1 MALRA
6 FNDLNKRQQL
16 AILAGVPSAVAL
28 LLIILIYRA
37 LGVLGPDQQDCI
49 PSFMLRNLPGNI
61 WSTITDTEAQIA
73 TQQAE
78 IDKGPAI
85 QKEMEGLEADI
96 KAARERLPLESEK
109 IDMRL
114 LIEKLARDIPSDIGN
129 VQVNSVRIIEEAPAS
144 ASRSGTGDETQKVTY
159 LTELTG
165 DLNGIIKYID
175 VIEKNPRFMTVNS
188 IQIRP
193 GSVTLDAEKKLF
205 LTPHTVRL
213 SLSTFVYNPQ
223 TGKGR

>member
-37 LGVLGPDQQDCI
+37 LGVLGPDQQDRI

-129 VQVNSVRIIEEAPAS
+129 V
-144 ASRSGTGDETQKVTY
+144 TQKVTY